1 MTWGN
6 RKSYLINVAKTKK
19 AALIK
24 SKPKRKA
31 SLAKHGLGG
40 GSNKA
45 TCLYQ
50 NGTRQINMR
59 SSWEVKYALWL
70 DRNKYTWLYE
80 PRPFTVK
87 NGRKYYPDFYVKE
100 LDEWHEVKGIFT
112 DVSKQKVAEFRELY
126 PKLILKMLFKDD
138 LKALGVL

>member
-1 MTWGN
+1 
-6 RKSYLINVAKTKK
+6 
-19 AALIK
+19 
-24 SKPKRKA
+24 
-31 SLAKHGLGG
+31 
-40 GSNKA
+40 
-45 TCLYQ
+45 
-50 NGTRQINMR
+50 MR